1 MSDLPAAALDYQ
13 AVVAEY
19 FLGLRGSALMLSPL
33 DQELVA
39 EWERRGLP
47 VAVVCRG
54 LRRGLEDLAERRPG
68 PPRSIRAL
76 RFAVEDE
83 WHAYRDARVG
93 DAPAPPLEAAAAD
106 ERLARAREMVSEAGR
121 EAEGRERDGYRAAF
135 HVLAAT
141 DAHPGTPLERV
152 EAALAQADARIL
164 AAWLAG
170 LPPAERR
177 ALGPRIRLL
186 AGPRRR
192 SESPHGYRE
201 VLRAYLLDSAR
212 SAGLTCLRGSV

>member
-19 FLGLRGSALMLSPL
+19 FLGLRGSGLMLSPL

-39 EWERRGLP
+39 EWEHRGLP

-54 LRRGLEDLAERRPG
+54 LRRGLEDLTERREG
-68 PPRSIRAL
+68 TPRSIRAL

-83 WHAYRDARVG
+83 WHAYRETRVG
-93 DAPAPPLEAAAAD
+93 DAPAPPVEAAAAD
-106 ERLARAREMVSEAGR
+106 ERLARARELVSEAGS
-121 EAEGRERDGYRAAF
+121 EAGDREREGYRAAWR
-135 HVLAAT
+135 VLAAA

-152 EAALAQADARIL
+152 EAAIAQADARIL
-164 AAWLAG
+164 SAWLAG
-170 LPPAERR
+170 LSPAERR

-186 AGPRRR
+186 AGPRREG
-192 SESPHGYRE
+192 ESPRGHRAA
-201 VLRAYLLDSAR
+201 LRAHLLDAAR
-212 SAGLTCLRGSV
+212 EAGLTCLRGSV